1 MIVTSYTEV
10 HLSRDTGDSAFMQE
24 YIRRNPIPLEG
35 SWDVVSGEEFL
46 RKLLTE
52 GVDATSYKGGV
63 RDPLFSCVGT
73 IGVDPR
79 AIGQRVMDI
88 RSALAKEFIQVSH
101 SISNSLPAL
110 AQSFQSPGSCSW

>member
-1 MIVTSYTEV
+1 
-10 HLSRDTGDSAFMQE
+10 MQE

-35 SWDVVSGEEFL
+35 NWDAVSGEEFL

-88 RSALAKEFIQVSH
+88 RSALAKEFIQVCPH
-101 SISNSLPAL
+101 FLGGDGTAVYSIWAAGWLIGRSTHL
-110 AQSFQSPGSCSW
+110 FG